1 MAQRSNRKFAAATIS
16 SSALDA
22 DQDGAPPPFQQF
34 SFSGHGFDNG
44 TDLTISVD
52 NPYVVGETMLNTHT
66 IYHLSY
72 KTSRPDLSNPSA
84 DLVRRF
90 SDFAWLHDCLTER
103 YPGRFVPAL
112 PDKFP
117 VQAVLQKVQ
126 QNSPFLS
133 ERCRALHRFMN
144 RLARHPFLSRSKEFV
159 SFLQIPHTEISRERQ
174 QQEERKVSAAG
185 GGFLGT
191 AWSFMGSAFTGVK
204 QAGQRVILGS
214 KLSIPN
220 DPKITALSEYVSNL
234 EVVVGDLRRLLEELH
249 HRRTEFGTA
258 FSDLGTCL
266 TAFSNVEEL
275 GGHLRDPLHE
285 SATASI
291 KAGHLLLSKKDDIP
305 DVADL
310 PQEML
315 RQARQHHFDFG
326 LMLASIDD
334 FIRVIVGA
342 RDCFRRRYDIAQNER
357 DLSEE
362 LARKKQH
369 SSMTDVGEL
378 EMKIEEE
385 RQRLNGMAA
394 VIDEEVCAILFGR
407 CRFCICACVFTCGF
421 LCLPLLLCVFVCVC
435 VCVFC
440 MFGSRHSQMAWFSNV
455 KQIEIDWVL
464 RKLVD
469 W

>member
-1 MAQRSNRKFAAATIS
+1 MKSLASHWIVVDYSMAQRSKSHFAAS
-16 SSALDA
+16 SVSSAAFDA
-22 DQDGAPPPFQQF
+22 DQDGAPPPFQQV

-44 TDLTISVD
+44 TDLTITVD
-52 NPYVVGETMLNTHT
+52 NPYLVGEGMARHT
-66 IYHLSY
+66 IYHISY

-90 SDFAWLHDCLTER
+90 SDFAWLHDCLSEK

-117 VQAVLQKVQ
+117 VQSLVQKVQ
-126 QNSPFLS
+126 HNSPFLT

-144 RLARHPFLSRSKEFV
+144 RLARHPFLSRSKEFI
-159 SFLQIPHTEISRERQ
+159 SFLQVPHGDLSMERQ
-174 QQEERKVSAAG
+174 QQEAQKVSAAG

-191 AWSFMGSAFTGVK
+191 AWNFMGTAFTGVK
-204 QAGQRVILGS
+204 QAGQRAILGTKVS
-214 KLSIPN
+214 LPN
-220 DPKITALSEYVSNL
+220 DPKISALSDYVANL
-234 EVVVGDLRRLLEELH
+234 EEVVGDMRRRLEELH
-249 HRRTEFGTA
+249 HKRIEFGTA

-266 TAFSNVEEL
+266 KAFSSTEEL

-310 PQEML
+310 PQELL

-342 RDCFRRRYDIAQNER
+342 RDCIRRRYDIAQNER
-357 DLSEE
+357 DMSEE

-369 SSMTDVGEL
+369 SSMSDVGEL
-378 EMKIEEE
+378 ELKIEEE
-385 RQRLNGMAA
+385 RQRLNSMAS
-394 VIDEEVCAILFGR
+394 VIDEEVRSLECL
-407 CRFCICACVFTCGF
+407 RFQFAVITRTFFFAFAHGF
-421 LCLPLLLCVFVCVC
+421 V
-435 VCVFC
+435 
-440 MFGSRHSQMAWFSNV
+440 
-455 KQIEIDWVL
+455 
-464 RKLVD
+464 
-469 W
+469 